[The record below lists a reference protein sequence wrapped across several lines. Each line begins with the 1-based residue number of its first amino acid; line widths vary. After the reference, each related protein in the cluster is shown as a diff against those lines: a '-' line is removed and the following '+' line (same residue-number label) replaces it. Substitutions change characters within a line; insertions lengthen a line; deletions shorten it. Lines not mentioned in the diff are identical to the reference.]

1 MVRGRGFLPCPA
13 PLLCY
18 FVCVPTFIPP
28 TANNVAA
35 AEPRGEGI
43 AWRLFRYVSPGKSA
57 DNVYRLLDGSFTTVA
72 PDDVSLIS
80 RTFWGAT
87 NNYVTD
93 AEAAELVAAG
103 YSVSAG
109 DFQLGSSF
117 SSTLGGDA
125 KLGATD
131 ADKGLL

>member
-1 MVRGRGFLPCPA
+1 LPHHF
-13 PLLCY
+13 CY
-18 FVCVPTFIPP
+18 DVGVPTFIPP

-35 AEPRGEGI
+35 AERGDNTI
-43 AWRLFRYVSPGKSA
+43 AGRLFRYVSPGKSA
-57 DNVYRLLDGSFTTVA
+57 DNVFRLTNGSFTTVQ
-72 PDDVSLIS
+72 PSDVSLIS

-87 NNYVTD
+87 KNYVTD

-103 YSVSAG
+103 FSVSSG

-125 KLGATD
+125 TLGATD
-131 ADKGLL
+131 ADRGLL